1 MAKARCQNYHVRL
14 SEWKSHSMESR
25 SKTMITA
32 FVRKESRHFIYIWIR
47 QIRVA
52 FFACWL
58 SSLVIAWDTDAEHE
72 IVPLVCTCIWSGKL
86 NVLVSDVSD
95 FTRLLILRSVT
106 YSIYQAT
113 WNKKCWQQKC
123 DEVVS
128 FNADFLFDGGSKVF
142 DASTISA

>member
-1 MAKARCQNYHVRL
+1 MFDCLNGNHILWKADQRQWL
-14 SEWKSHSMESR
+14 QPLW
-25 SKTMITA
+25 
-32 FVRKESRHFIYIWIR
+32 RKKVATLFIFGFAR
-47 QIRVA
+47 FGLLFRMLT
-52 FFACWL
+52 FFFGHCLACHCL
-58 SSLVIAWDTDAEHE
+58 AL
-72 IVPLVCTCIWSGKL
+72 PLVCTCIWSGKL

-128 FNADFLFDGGSKVF
+128 FNADSLFDGGSKVF
-142 DASTISA
+142 HAFTISA